1 MNNDSYLS
9 SAPITITVGA
19 PGNGSAVVL
28 ESQPP
33 TISYLP
39 NADYNGSDVFD
50 YTIFQGDKVSTA
62 QVLVSINPIN
72 DPPVINVASTLQ
84 APENQTY
91 VDNISVSDVDG
102 DTLTISLEGAD
113 KDVFSL
119 DSANDLY
126 FNSPPDY
133 EGTNSFNISFS
144 VSDGE
149 LTTIKDISVLVTNV
163 NDVPPE
169 ITTPGAVLSKEMCTL
184 VTTLAA
190 TDIEGDDLTWAMS
203 GDCLLYTSPSPRDR
217 SSSRMP
223 SSA

>member
-1 MNNDSYLS
+1 M
-9 SAPITITVGA
+9 
-19 PGNGSAVVL
+19 
-28 ESQPP
+28 
-33 TISYLP
+33 
-39 NADYNGSDVFD
+39 
-50 YTIFQGDKVSTA
+50 
-62 QVLVSINPIN
+62 SINPIN

-149 LTTIKDISVLVTNV
+149 LTTTKDISVLVTNV

-169 ITTPGAVLSKEMCTL
+169 ITTADAVLSKEMCTL

-203 GDCLLYTSPSPRDR
+203 GDENNQFLSLIHISEPTRR
-217 SSSRMP
+217 
-223 SSA
+223 